1 MIAHNHLLLLT
12 PKAGDVV
19 VVVVVVHL
27 DELAGGHHGEVG
39 EDGHVREVAVLQV
52 GELAVLE
59 DGGRDRRGSWQ
70 GLEGRLVGKV
80 MSNFKDIIKE

>member
-59 DGGRDRRGSWQ
+59 DGGRDRWGGRQ
-70 GLEGRLVGKV
+70 GLEGRFVGKV
-80 MSNFKDIIKE
+80 ISNFKDKIKE

>member
-59 DGGRDRRGSWQ
+59 DGGRDRWGSRQ

-80 MSNFKDIIKE
+80 MFRFKVKVM

>member
-59 DGGRDRRGSWQ
+59 DGGRDRRRSRQ

-80 MSNFKDIIKE
+80 MFRFKVKVM

>member
-1 MIAHNHLLLLT
+1 MQHRTIVRLLY
-12 PKAGDVV
+12 
-19 VVVVVVHL
+19 L
-27 DELAGGHHGEVG
+27 DEFAGAHHGEVG

-59 DGGRDRRGSWQ
+59 DGGRDRWGGRQ

-80 MSNFKDIIKE
+80 MFRFKVKAMWEE